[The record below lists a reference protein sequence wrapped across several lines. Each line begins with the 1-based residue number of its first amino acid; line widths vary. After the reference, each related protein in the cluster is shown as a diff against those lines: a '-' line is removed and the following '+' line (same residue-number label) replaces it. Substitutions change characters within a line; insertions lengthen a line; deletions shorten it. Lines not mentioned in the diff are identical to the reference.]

1 MSTGR
6 VAAYGAIGLS
16 ALSVAILLSALP
28 QLISRISD
36 IQASVDAD
44 IDSFKRTEYGI
55 NQQTRARFPVV
66 IRRERRHAGGQCCC
80 NENNG
85 CPAGPPGLPGTPGF
99 DGEPGRDGE
108 AGRPGLA
115 GNYPEIDY
123 DHYNQC
129 RICPNGPQGPP
140 GAPGK
145 QGAVGAPGS
154 TGAPEGWFMRRFHH
168 YGITSWMAEW

>member
-55 NQQTRARFPVV
+55 KYVLYYFN
-66 IRRERRHAGGQCCC
+66 HL
-80 NENNG
+80 NNM
-85 CPAGPPGLPGTPGF
+85 F
-99 DGEPGRDGE
+99 
-108 AGRPGLA
+108 
-115 GNYPEIDY
+115 
-123 DHYNQC
+123 
-129 RICPNGPQGPP
+129 
-140 GAPGK
+140 
-145 QGAVGAPGS
+145 
-154 TGAPEGWFMRRFHH
+154 
-168 YGITSWMAEW
+168 